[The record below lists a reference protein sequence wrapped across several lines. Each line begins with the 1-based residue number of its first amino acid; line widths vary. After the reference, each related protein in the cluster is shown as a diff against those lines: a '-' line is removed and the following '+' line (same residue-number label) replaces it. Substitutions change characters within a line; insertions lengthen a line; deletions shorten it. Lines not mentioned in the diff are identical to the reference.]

1 MQKNQSFKSLQ
12 MSYKSITYTCEMYM
26 TIVTDTKHRSMLIK
40 LSNHSCNLKHSQH
53 DYLEVT
59 LLFTVSPSDVVCGF
73 VGIGIVL
80 TRLSEMIVRRSSN
93 EVTVYLL
100 ITKYTGNGPF

>member
-1 MQKNQSFKSLQ
+1 MIN
-12 MSYKSITYTCEMYM
+12 
-26 TIVTDTKHRSMLIK
+26 VTDTKHRSTLIK

-53 DYLEVT
+53 NHLEVM
-59 LLFTVSPSDVVCGF
+59 LLFTVSPTDVVRGF
-73 VGIGIVL
+73 VGIGIVFAP
-80 TRLSEMIVRRSSN
+80 SPEMIVRRSSN